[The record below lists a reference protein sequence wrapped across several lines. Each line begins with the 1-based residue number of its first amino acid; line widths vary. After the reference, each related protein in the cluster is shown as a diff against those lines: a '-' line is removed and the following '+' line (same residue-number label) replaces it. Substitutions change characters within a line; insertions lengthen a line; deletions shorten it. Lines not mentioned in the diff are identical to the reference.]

1 MTGVDLTQPFA
12 ITAVI
17 ALAGFTALLIKDTIA
32 DLRKQRDA
40 SQALL
45 TGLSEAVEDL
55 ADVVKDGFRDTRP

>member
-40 SQALL
+40 SQVLL
-45 TGLSEAVEDL
+45 AGLSKAVEDL
-55 ADVVKDGFRDTRP
+55 ADVVKDGFRGPRQ

>member
-1 MTGVDLTQPFA
+1 VTGVDLTQPFA

-40 SQALL
+40 SQVLL
-45 TGLSEAVEDL
+45 AGLSKAVEDL
-55 ADVVKDGFRDTRP
+55 ADVVKDGFRGPRQ